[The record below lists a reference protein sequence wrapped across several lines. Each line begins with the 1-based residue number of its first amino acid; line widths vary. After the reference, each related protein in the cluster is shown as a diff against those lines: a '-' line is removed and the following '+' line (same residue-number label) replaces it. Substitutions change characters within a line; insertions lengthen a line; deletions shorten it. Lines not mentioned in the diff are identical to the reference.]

1 MEKTLYALQK
11 GRVHTMIQ
19 LIGFNI
25 IFFAITSCITFIFGY
40 DLTLKD
46 KIMMITAEVILL
58 AMISVG
64 VVMLA
69 GFN

>member
-1 MEKTLYALQK
+1 
-11 GRVHTMIQ
+11 MIQ

-25 IFFAITSCITFIFGY
+25 IFFAITIFITFIFGY

-58 AMISVG
+58 AMISAG

>member
-1 MEKTLYALQK
+1 M
-11 GRVHTMIQ
+11 HIMIE

-25 IFFAITSCITFIFGY
+25 IYFAITIFITFVFGY

-46 KIMMITAEVILL
+46 KIVMITAEVILL

-64 VVMLA
+64 VFMLA

>member
-1 MEKTLYALQK
+1 
-11 GRVHTMIQ
+11 MIE

-25 IFFAITSCITFIFGY
+25 IFFAITIFITFVFGY

-58 AMISVG
+58 AMISAG